1 MQESTTATSAMDE
14 AALKALN
21 RRLKKNMYQREKQAI
36 YRRLDKME
44 IAFQRERVAVLEEM
58 LQVARAN
65 ARGQS
70 NSSVLSWQ
78 DIALALQESEEQSV
92 ERNTILKRRVQR
104 SRAVLNGLKTWIFTR
119 LTAYPSSSVW
129 RNVVLMQSPES
140 RQIGMDWI
148 TKQLLYNADTTFQK
162 YGFPAPNSPE
172 DVDDYLYFYDGDG
185 LVAVQRNQ
193 YIVNSSLDEF
203 YARITSDQL
212 MGSENLNKNDRH
224 CNPDILQRVYD
235 SKDGIRTNFIS
246 RIHKEPD
253 RISFVGQH
261 VNDDEKF
268 PTGSLQRHRVVIS
281 FCERV
286 GLHQTKIRSVQL
298 MSSVFTKDG
307 QYLSVDDEAK
317 LWGYD
322 LGDCPDHLKQEKFL
336 QCTKQVIARQIA
348 RRKLIKKSSWY
359 VP

>member
-1 MQESTTATSAMDE
+1 MEESTTATSAMDE

-58 LQVARAN
+58 LQEARAN

-104 SRAVLNGLKTWIFTR
+104 SRAVLNDLKTWIFTR
-119 LTAYPSSSVW
+119 LTVSKRDANAFDRHVKAYPSSSVW

-148 TKQLLYNADTTFQK
+148 TKQLHYNADTTFQK

-224 CNPDILQRVYD
+224 SNPDILQRVYD

-268 PTGSLQRHRVVIS
+268 PTGSLQRHRVV
-281 FCERV
+281 
-286 GLHQTKIRSVQL
+286 
-298 MSSVFTKDG
+298 M
-307 QYLSVDDEAK
+307 
-317 LWGYD
+317 
-322 LGDCPDHLKQEKFL
+322 
-336 QCTKQVIARQIA
+336 
-348 RRKLIKKSSWY
+348 
-359 VP
+359 

>member
-1 MQESTTATSAMDE
+1 
-14 AALKALN
+14 
-21 RRLKKNMYQREKQAI
+21 MYQREKQAI

-58 LQVARAN
+58 LQEARAN

-104 SRAVLNGLKTWIFTR
+104 SRAVLNDLKTWIFTR
-119 LTAYPSSSVW
+119 LTAYPSSSQTN
-129 RNVVLMQSPES
+129 RH
-140 RQIGMDWI
+140 GWI
-148 TKQLLYNADTTFQK
+148 TKQLHYNADTTFQK

-212 MGSENLNKNDRH
+212 MGSENLNKNRH
-224 CNPDILQRVYD
+224 SNPDILQRVYD

-286 GLHQTKIRSVQL
+286 GLHQAKIRSVQL

-307 QYLSVDDEAK
+307 QYLSVEDEAK

>member
-44 IAFQRERVAVLEEM
+44 IAFQRERVAVLEEI

-119 LTAYPSSSVW
+119 LTVSKRDANAFDRHVKAYPSSSVW

-212 MGSENLNKNDRH
+212 MGSENLNVR
-224 CNPDILQRVYD
+224 NP
-235 SKDGIRTNFIS
+235 
-246 RIHKEPD
+246 
-253 RISFVGQH
+253 
-261 VNDDEKF
+261 
-268 PTGSLQRHRVVIS
+268 SLQS
-281 FCERV
+281 
-286 GLHQTKIRSVQL
+286 L
-298 MSSVFTKDG
+298 M
-307 QYLSVDDEAK
+307 
-317 LWGYD
+317 
-322 LGDCPDHLKQEKFL
+322 
-336 QCTKQVIARQIA
+336 
-348 RRKLIKKSSWY
+348 
-359 VP
+359 